1 MKKIITGYFFR
12 LFRSFEFWA
21 LIVLFLV
28 ASYEIVFPWID
39 DKNEITISRGS
50 FTIYD
55 GAYNTVAVNADNIN
69 EHRVVGSG
77 ISARDLY
84 VRYSEPLPK
93 DVFDKISNGGWFYFS
108 ELETITTVFER
119 LHAVPALVVL
129 ILIPLFLGRLFS
141 NGTIKNLIACGHSK
155 TQIYFASLIFSFL
168 LNIALIFITLIIF
181 AIICLYFM
189 WMPPVYLP
197 VLLVMLLLEIL
208 ISCML
213 SSACIAVLFAS
224 KKEILAV
231 IASFLLIIPMICYV
245 MDEYGMFDMNE
256 ANDLYNE
263 LHPYSEE
270 EPENYEEFRTIVA
283 TEGVQVVTER
293 FNVFEFDCQTSY
305 NGKRLIAHN
314 TAHMDPAS
322 KFTRLIRIYMDP
334 FVSRKID
341 VLDLTVYE
349 KCRSGLMAI
358 NIANNVFW
366 IAVTSAAG
374 LFIFRK
380 REFK

>member
-28 ASYEIVFPWID
+28 LSYEIVFPWIND
-39 DKNEITISRGS
+39 NNEITISRGS
-50 FTIYD
+50 FTMYF
-55 GAYNTVAVNADNIN
+55 GEHNTVAVNADNVH
-69 EHRVVGSG
+69 EHNFAGSG

-84 VRYSEPLPK
+84 ARYSETLPK
-93 DVFDKISNGGWFYFS
+93 DVFDKIDYGFWWYNTEFD
-108 ELETITTVFER
+108 TITTVFER
-119 LHAVPALVVL
+119 LHAVPATVVL

-155 TQIYFASLIFSFL
+155 TQIYLASLIFSFL
-168 LNIALIFITLIIF
+168 LNIALIFITLIFFVIV
-181 AIICLYFM
+181 CLYYM

-208 ISCML
+208 ICGVL
-213 SSACIAVLFAS
+213 SSVCIAVLFAS

-231 IASFLLIIPMICYV
+231 IASFLLIIPMLYLV
-245 MDEYGMFDMNE
+245 MDDFGIFGMNE

-293 FNVFEFDCQTSY
+293 FNVFEFDYQTSY

-322 KFTRLIRIYMDP
+322 KFTRLIRIYIDP
-334 FVSRKID
+334 FVSRKMD
-341 VLDLTVYE
+341 ALGLTVYE
-349 KCRSGLMAI
+349 KWRCGIMAI

-366 IAVTSAAG
+366 IAATSALG
-374 LFIFRK
+374 MFIFRK

>member
-28 ASYEIVFPWID
+28 ATYEIVFPWINQ
-39 DKNEITISRGS
+39 KNEITISRGS

-155 TQIYFASLIFSFL
+155 TQIYLASLIFSFL
-168 LNIALIFITLIIF
+168 LNIALIFITLVIF

-231 IASFLLIIPMICYV
+231 IASFLLIIPMLCV
-245 MDEYGMFDMNE
+245 LLDEYGIFGTNE
-256 ANDLYNE
+256 VENLDSE
-263 LHPYSEE
+263 LHRYSDED
-270 EPENYEEFRTIVA
+270 PVDYEEWRNIIT
-283 TEGVQVVTER
+283 TEGMQSMLDR
-293 FNVFEFDCQTSY
+293 FDIFEFDYYMYYNGRRLITHNTSY
-305 NGKRLIAHN
+305 
-314 TAHMDPAS
+314 MEP
-322 KFTRLIRIYMDP
+322 FTKYAWMTGIYMDP

-341 VLDLTVYE
+341 VLNLTVYE

-366 IAVTSAAG
+366 IAVSSAAG

>member
-39 DKNEITISRGS
+39 NKNEITISRGT
-50 FTIYD
+50 FTMYY
-55 GAYNTVAVNADNIN
+55 GVYSTVAVDADNAN
-69 EHRVVGSG
+69 EHRFSGSG
-77 ISARDLY
+77 ISARDFY
-84 VRYSEPLPK
+84 VRYSEPISK
-93 DVFDKISNGGWFYFS
+93 DAFDKIQYGTRFFYS
-108 ELETITTVFER
+108 ELDTITTVFER

-155 TQIYFASLIFSFL
+155 TQIYLASLIFSFL

-197 VLLVMLLLEIL
+197 VLLEMLLLEIL

-224 KKEILAV
+224 KKETLGV
-231 IASFLLIIPMICYV
+231 IASFLLIIPMICFV
-245 MDEYGMFDMNE
+245 MDEYGVFGINE
-256 ANDLYNE
+256 VAELDYE
-263 LHPYSEE
+263 LHDYSNE
-270 EPENYEEFRTIVA
+270 EPVDYEEFRNIIA
-283 TEGVQVVTER
+283 TEGMQVMLER
-293 FNVFEFDCQTSY
+293 FDVLEFDYYTSY
-305 NGKRLIAHN
+305 NGRRMITHN
-314 TAHMDPAS
+314 RRYMDP
-322 KFTRLIRIYMDP
+322 FTKYAWMTGIYMDP

-341 VLDLTVYE
+341 VLGLTVYE

>member
-28 ASYEIVFPWID
+28 LSYEIVFPWIND
-39 DKNEITISRGS
+39 NNEITISRGS
-50 FTIYD
+50 FTMYF
-55 GAYNTVAVNADNIN
+55 GEHNTVAVNADNVH
-69 EHRVVGSG
+69 EHNFAGSG

-84 VRYSEPLPK
+84 AIYSETLPK
-93 DVFDKISNGGWFYFS
+93 DVFDKIDYGFRWYNTEFD
-108 ELETITTVFER
+108 TITTVFGR
-119 LHAVPALVVL
+119 LHAVPATVVL

-155 TQIYFASLIFSFL
+155 TQIYLASLIFSFL
-168 LNIALIFITLIIF
+168 LNIALIFITLIFFVIV
-181 AIICLYFM
+181 CLYYM

-208 ISCML
+208 ICGVL
-213 SSACIAVLFAS
+213 SSVCIAVLFAS

-245 MDEYGMFDMNE
+245 MDEYGMFGINE
-256 ANDLYNE
+256 VAELDYE
-263 LHPYSEE
+263 LHDYSNE
-270 EPENYEEFRTIVA
+270 EPVDYEEFRNIIA
-283 TEGVQVVTER
+283 TEGMQAMLER
-293 FNVFEFDCQTSY
+293 FDILEFDYYTSY
-305 NGKRLIAHN
+305 NGRRMITHN
-314 TAHMDPAS
+314 RRYMDP
-322 KFTRLIRIYMDP
+322 FTKCAWMTGIYMDP
-334 FVSRKID
+334 LVSRKID
-341 VLDLTVYE
+341 VMGLTVYE

-366 IAVTSAAG
+366 IAVSSAAG

>member
-39 DKNEITISRGS
+39 DKNEITISLGT
-50 FTIYD
+50 FTMYY
-55 GAYNTVAVNADNIN
+55 GVYSTVAVDADNVH
-69 EHRVVGSG
+69 EHNFAGSG

-84 VRYSEPLPK
+84 AIYSETLPK
-93 DVFDKISNGGWFYFS
+93 DVFDKINYGFRWYNTEFD
-108 ELETITTVFER
+108 TITTVFGR
-119 LHAVPALVVL
+119 LHAVPATVVL

-141 NGTIKNLIACGHSK
+141 NGTVKNLIACGHSK
-155 TQIYFASLIFSFL
+155 TQIYLASLIFSFL
-168 LNIALIFITLIIF
+168 LNIALIFITLIFFVIV
-181 AIICLYFM
+181 CLYYM

-208 ISCML
+208 ICGVL
-213 SSACIAVLFAS
+213 SSVCIAVLFAS

-231 IASFLLIIPMICYV
+231 IASFLLIIPMLYLV
-245 MDEYGMFDMNE
+245 MDEYGIFDMNE
-256 ANDLYNE
+256 AIALDYE

-270 EPENYEEFRTIVA
+270 EPVDYNEWKNIVMN
-283 TEGVQVVTER
+283 EGIHAVTER
-293 FNVFEFDCQTSY
+293 FDIFDFDYHTY
-305 NGKRLIAHN
+305 HNGKRLIAHN
-314 TAHMDPAS
+314 TAYIDPVR
-322 KFTRLIRIYMDP
+322 KFTWMTRIYMNP
-334 FVSRKID
+334 YVSRKMD
-341 VLDLTVYE
+341 ALGLTVYE
-349 KCRSGLMAI
+349 KCRCGIMAI

-366 IAVTSAAG
+366 IAATSALG
-374 LFIFRK
+374 MFIFRK